1 MCRGQ
6 QSWVSRTR
14 SGWVSSGSLPDALQ
28 ESGNP
33 WAQAESPRAQGRFRR
48 KHQEGP
54 GAGVSSALAL
64 RVSVL
69 SPGQLWVLLRASSV
83 RGWAGLAEQ
92 QSGGAE
98 RHKQRGRLPTVR
110 TTQGTPSSLLLL
122 PPFPSSFLFS
132 VQGTNHLPREAASS
146 SSSHHKPARTATK
159 LASPRGQALGC
170 QVTQHVSQDS

>member
-1 MCRGQ
+1 MAAMMNVPVCVE
-6 QSWVSRTR
+6 VSRTG
-14 SGWVSSGSLPDALQ
+14 SGWVSSGSLLDALQ
-28 ESGNP
+28 DSGNP
-33 WAQAESPRAQGRFRR
+33 WAQAESPREQGRFRR

-69 SPGQLWVLLRASSV
+69 APGQLWVLLRALST

-110 TTQGTPSSLLLL
+110 TTQDAHQVPPPPAPSLF
-122 PPFPSSFLFS
+122 PFLSFLS
-132 VQGTNHLPREAASS
+132 AGH
-146 SSSHHKPARTATK
+146 
-159 LASPRGQALGC
+159 
-170 QVTQHVSQDS
+170 